1 MSRTQY
7 DEEMAK
13 MSEENEGGQVVLEDR
28 EYPVLALRDM
38 VVFEK
43 NTASLFIG
51 RTISLKAAQAAYQ
64 AGEPIVLLTQ
74 KEAMTETPK
83 ADDLYQV
90 GVLAKI
96 HRYVV
101 MPDGTLNLAV
111 EAMRRIKVVKL
122 NTKGKYYT
130 AFIEAFDDDN
140 KNVSTEELNA
150 LTVLLCDE
158 FKKQTL
164 DYSKISKEG
173 LISLS
178 HPEGKDVKELIAMM
192 MSALDLRVEDKQELL
207 ECRSQKEMLER
218 MIGVL
223 SKEGARVSV
232 ENKIK
237 ERVRVQMEKN
247 QRDYYLNEQMKAIQ
261 KEMSGSDNPEE
272 DELNTYQK
280 KIETTKL
287 SKEAKAK
294 ALSELKKLKAAGPMG
309 PEGTIIRNYLDWLLD
324 LPWGKYSPINH
335 DLQKAIDVLDED
347 HYGLDKV
354 KERII
359 EYLAVQ
365 NRSKS
370 LKSPILC
377 LVGAPGVG
385 KTSLGR
391 SIARATG
398 RKFVRAALGG
408 MRDEA
413 EIRGHRRTYIGAM
426 PGKILQNLKKVG
438 TSNPLFLLDEID
450 KLGADWRGDPSSALL
465 EVLDPEQNATFNDHY
480 LDVDYDLSKVMFV
493 TTANSLNMPR
503 PLLDRME
510 IIHIDGYTEQEKVE
524 IAKRHLIPKV
534 FKENAIEP
542 EELFISDEAI
552 VDIVRY
558 YTSESGVRNLERKL
572 ASIARKCAKEILLD
586 KEVELPIRVTEKELE
601 KYLGVKIYHYG
612 MREEKNHIGV
622 TTGLAWTEVGGDM
635 LFIEA
640 VDMPGKGVV
649 KQTGKLGDVM
659 KESIDT
665 AYSVVRSR
673 ALSLGIDPS
682 VFEKTDVHVHV
693 PEGATP
699 KDGPSAG
706 VTMFTTLVSVFTKI
720 PVKSDVAM
728 TGEITLQGRVL
739 PIGGLKEKL
748 LSALRGG
755 IKTVIIPKGNEKD
768 LADLPEIVK
777 KELRIVLAENVSTVL
792 EEALECPVRSIEL
805 PSACNKGENLG
816 IGIANGS
823 PS

>member
-1 MSRTQY
+1 
-7 DEEMAK
+7 
-13 MSEENEGGQVVLEDR
+13 
-28 EYPVLALRDM
+28 M
-38 VVFEK
+38 VVFPD
-43 NTASLFIG
+43 NVASLFIG
-51 RTISLKAAQAAYQ
+51 RSASLKAAQAAYEY
-64 AGEPIVLLTQ
+64 GSPIVLLTQ
-74 KEAMTETPK
+74 KNAMTENPK
-83 ADDLYQV
+83 ESDLYHV

-96 HRYVV
+96 RRFVV
-101 MPDGTLNLAV
+101 MPDGTLNMAV
-111 EAMRRIKVVKL
+111 EGMARIKLKKL
-122 NTKGKYYT
+122 NTGGKYYT
-130 AFIEAFDDDN
+130 AYVKAYDLGKDEHTSAEINAF
-140 KNVSTEELNA
+140 SA
-150 LTVLLCDE
+150 LVCE
-158 FKKQTL
+158 KFKKQSV
-164 DYSKISKEG
+164 DYSKMSKED
-173 LISLS
+173 LLTINN
-178 HPEGKDVKELIAMM
+178 PNVTTKQLIAMVTT
-192 MSALDLRVEDKQELL
+192 SLDIKTAEKQELL
-207 ECRSQKEMLER
+207 ECPTLGDMLAKLVEILGR
-218 MIGVL
+218 EAMKNEV
-223 SKEGARVSV
+223 EG
-232 ENKIK
+232 KIK
-237 ERVRVQMEKN
+237 DRVRYQMEKN

-261 KEMSGSDNPEE
+261 KELSGSENPED
-272 DELNTYQK
+272 DEITVYQK
-280 KIETTKL
+280 KIEELKL

-294 ALSELKKLKAAGPMG
+294 AEQELKKLKAAGQMS
-309 PEGTIIRNYLDWLLD
+309 PEATIIRNYLDWLLN

-335 DLQKAIDVLDED
+335 NLQKAIDILDED
-347 HYGLDKV
+347 HYGLEKV

-365 NRSKS
+365 TRSKS

-398 RKFVRAALGG
+398 RKFVRASLGG

-413 EIRGHRRTYIGAM
+413 EIRGHRRTYIGAL
-426 PGKILQNLKKVG
+426 PGKIIQSIKKAG

-493 TTANSLNMPR
+493 TTANSLDMPR

-510 IIHIDGYTEQEKVE
+510 IIRIDGYTEQEKIE
-524 IAKRHLIPKV
+524 IAKRHLMPKV
-534 FKENAIEP
+534 FKENAVKP
-542 EELFISDEAI
+542 EELMITDAAI
-552 VDIVRY
+552 VDIIRY

-572 ASIARKCAKEILLD
+572 ASLARKSAKEMLLNPD
-586 KEVELPIRVTEKELE
+586 AKLPIKIDAADLS

-612 MREEKNHIGV
+612 IREEKNHVGV

-640 VDMPGKGVV
+640 VDMPGKGQV

-665 AYSVVRSR
+665 AYSVVRSH
-673 ALSLGIDPS
+673 AAALGIDPE

-706 VTMFTTLVSVFTKI
+706 VTMYTTLVSVFTKI

-768 LADLPEIVK
+768 LAELPEIVK
-777 KELRIVLAENVSTVL
+777 KELKIVLVEYASEVL
-792 EEALECPVRSIEL
+792 EVALECPIKPLEMPNNCVIRSNAQH
-805 PSACNKGENLG
+805 PDA
-816 IGIANGS
+816 
-823 PS
+823 

>member
-1 MSRTQY
+1 MSRAN
-7 DEEMAK
+7 DINDV
-13 MSEENEGGQVVLEDR
+13 SEELNSNSSEQINSDK

-38 VVFEK
+38 VVFPE
-43 NTASLFIG
+43 NSASLFIG
-51 RTISLKAAQAAYQ
+51 RSMSLKAAQAAYQ
-64 AGEPIVLLTQ
+64 FDTPLILLTQ
-74 KEAMTETPK
+74 KNATVENPK
-83 ADDLYQV
+83 SEDLYHI
-90 GVLAKI
+90 GTLAKVR
-96 HRYVV
+96 RYVV

-111 EAMRRIKVVKL
+111 QGIRRIRITKL
-122 NTKGKYYT
+122 NTFEKYYT
-130 AFIEAFDDDN
+130 AYIEPYDMAEN
-140 KNVSTEELNA
+140 SSSPEEVNA
-150 LTVLLCDE
+150 LVSLAAE
-158 FKKQTL
+158 KFKKQAL
-164 DYSKISKEG
+164 DYSKLPKE
-173 LISLS
+173 SLLALS
-178 HPEGKDVKELIAMM
+178 SSATDTKQLMAMVTGHLEIKT
-192 MSALDLRVEDKQELL
+192 ADKQDLL
-207 ECRSQKEMLER
+207 ESKTETEMLEKL
-218 MIGVL
+218 IAIL
-223 SKEGARVSV
+223 SREGTRLEV
-232 ENKIK
+232 ESKIK
-237 ERVRVQMEKN
+237 ERVRNQMEKN
-247 QRDYYLNEQMKAIQ
+247 QREYYLNEQMKAIQ
-261 KEMSGSDNPEE
+261 KELSGSENEEE
-272 DELNTYQK
+272 DEITTYQK
-280 KIETTKL
+280 KINETKL

-294 ALSELKKLKAAGPMG
+294 AQQELHKLKAAGPMS
-309 PEGTIIRNYLDWLLD
+309 PEATVIRNYLDWLVN

-335 DLQKAIDVLDED
+335 NLQKAIDILDED
-347 HYGLDKV
+347 HYGLEKV

-365 NRSKS
+365 TRSKS

-398 RKFVRAALGG
+398 RKFVRASLGG

-426 PGKILQNLKKVG
+426 PGKIIQNIKKAG

-450 KLGADWRGDPSSALL
+450 KLGSDWRGDPSSALL
-465 EVLDPEQNATFNDHY
+465 EVLDPEQNSTFNDHY

-493 TTANSLNMPR
+493 TTANSMDMPR

-534 FKENAIEP
+534 FQENAVKP
-542 EELFISDEAI
+542 EELMITDNAI
-552 VDIVRY
+552 IDIVRY

-572 ASIARKCAKEILLD
+572 ASIARKSAKEMLLNT
-586 KEVELPIRVTEKELE
+586 KQKLPIKVDSKDLN
-601 KYLGVKIYHYG
+601 KYLGVKIFHYG
-612 MREEKNHIGV
+612 IKEEKNHIGV

-640 VDMPGKGVV
+640 VDMPGKGQI

-665 AYSVVRSR
+665 AYSVVRSH
-673 ALSLGIDPS
+673 APSLGINPE
-682 VFEKTDVHVHV
+682 VFEKTDIHVHV

-706 VTMFTTLVSVFTKI
+706 ITMYTTLVSVFTKI

-748 LSALRGG
+748 LSAIRGG

-768 LADLPEIVK
+768 LAELPEIVK
-777 KELRIVLAENVSTVL
+777 KELKIVMVENASEVL
-792 EEALECPVRSIEL
+792 EIALECPIKPLDIPNACLVRSAQQ
-805 PSACNKGENLG
+805 PDA
-816 IGIANGS
+816 
-823 PS
+823 

>member
-1 MSRTQY
+1 MNGENEMNENLTAEF
-7 DEEMAK
+7 DEEI
-13 MSEENEGGQVVLEDR
+13 VEDK

-38 VVFEK
+38 VVFPE
-43 NTASLFIG
+43 NSASLFIG
-51 RTISLKAAQAAYQ
+51 RSISLKAAQAAYQ
-64 AGEPIVLLTQ
+64 FDTPLVLLTQ
-74 KEAMTETPK
+74 KEAVTELPK
-83 ADDLYQV
+83 EDDLYQV
-90 GVLAKI
+90 GTLAKI
-96 HRYVV
+96 RRYVV

-111 EAMRRIKVVKL
+111 QSLRRVKIKKL
-122 NTKGKYYT
+122 NLFEKYYT
-130 AFIEAFDDDN
+130 ANIEAYDIDRGN
-140 KNVSTEELNA
+140 SSPEEINA
-150 LTVLLCDE
+150 LMSLASE
-158 FKKQTL
+158 KFKKQAL
-164 DYSKISKEG
+164 DYSKMPKE
-173 LISLS
+173 SLLFIN
-178 HPEGKDVKELIAMM
+178 GVNTDVKQLIATITGHLELK
-192 MSALDLRVEDKQELL
+192 AVDKQELL
-207 ECRSQKEMLER
+207 ESPTEAEMLEKV
-218 MIGVL
+218 ISIL
-223 SKEGARVSV
+223 SREEARLEV
-232 ENKIK
+232 ESKIK
-237 ERVRVQMEKN
+237 DRVRNQMEKN
-247 QRDYYLNEQMKAIQ
+247 QREYYLNEQMKAIQ
-261 KEMSGSDNPEE
+261 KELSGSDNPEE
-272 DELNTYQK
+272 DEFTRYKN
-280 KIETTKL
+280 KIEETKL
-287 SKEAKAK
+287 SQEAKAK
-294 ALSELKKLKAAGPMG
+294 ALQELNKLKSAGSMS
-309 PEGTIIRNYLDWLLD
+309 PEATVIRNYLDWLVN

-335 DLQKAIDVLDED
+335 NLQKAIDILDED

-365 NRSKS
+365 ARSKA

-398 RKFVRAALGG
+398 RKFVRASLGG

-426 PGKILQNLKKVG
+426 PGKIIQSIKKTG

-450 KLGADWRGDPSSALL
+450 KLGSDWRGDPSSALL
-465 EVLDPEQNATFNDHY
+465 EVLDPEQNSTFNDHY

-493 TTANSLNMPR
+493 TTANSLDMPR

-510 IIHIDGYTEQEKVE
+510 IIRIDGYTEQEKTE

-534 FKENAIEP
+534 YKENAVKTD
-542 EELFISDEAI
+542 ELLITDEAI
-552 VDIVRY
+552 IDIIRY

-572 ASIARKCAKEILLD
+572 ASIARKCAKELMLN
-586 KEVELPIRVTEKELE
+586 KKQKLPIKVDSKNID
-601 KYLGVKIYHYG
+601 KYLGVRIYHYG
-612 MREEKNHIGV
+612 VKEENNHIGV

-640 VDMPGKGVV
+640 VDMPGKGQI

-665 AYSVVRSR
+665 AYSVVRSH
-673 ALSLGIDPS
+673 ALQLGINPE

-706 VTMFTTLVSVFTKI
+706 VTMYTTLVSVFTKI
-720 PVKSDVAM
+720 PVRNDVAM

-755 IKTVIIPKGNEKD
+755 IKTVIIPKDNEKD
-768 LADLPEIVK
+768 LAEVPDIVK
-777 KELRIVLAENVSTVL
+777 KELKIVLVSNASEVL
-792 EEALECPVRSIEL
+792 EVALECPVKPIKM
-805 PSACNKGENLG
+805 PNACSVSSEAR
-816 IGIANGS
+816 AN
-823 PS
+823 